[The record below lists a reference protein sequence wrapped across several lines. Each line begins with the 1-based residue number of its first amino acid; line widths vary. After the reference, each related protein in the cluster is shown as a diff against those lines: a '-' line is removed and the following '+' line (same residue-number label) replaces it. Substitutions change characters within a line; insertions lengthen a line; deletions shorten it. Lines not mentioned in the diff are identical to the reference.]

1 MNALT
6 RPAGWAVVALAAF
19 ALGHGRAEDLPK
31 KAPAPAAKPA
41 EPPKEPTVMQR
52 KLAHAQKVLEG
63 LATEDYGKIGK
74 NADGLLDCVKDA
86 TWKIAQTDRY
96 VLYSDDFR
104 RGVEGMRKAAKDK
117 KIDAAALAY
126 VDITLTC
133 VKCHRYLRD
142 EGIALAPELTRPA
155 RGAGD

>member
-1 MNALT
+1 MKATWT
-6 RPAGWAVVALAAF
+6 RAGGWAVVAALALAA
-19 ALGHGRAEDLPK
+19 GGGRADDKPKPADPPK
-31 KAPAPAAKPA
+31 K
-41 EPPKEPTVMQR
+41 PTVMQR
-52 KLAHAQKVLEG
+52 KLTHAQKVLEG
-63 LATEDYGKIGK
+63 LATEDYDKIGK
-74 NADGLLDCVKDA
+74 NADGLLDCLKEA

-96 VLYSDDFR
+96 VMYSDDFR

-142 EGIALAPELTRPA
+142 EGIALAPALTAPA
-155 RGAGD
+155 GRGAAE